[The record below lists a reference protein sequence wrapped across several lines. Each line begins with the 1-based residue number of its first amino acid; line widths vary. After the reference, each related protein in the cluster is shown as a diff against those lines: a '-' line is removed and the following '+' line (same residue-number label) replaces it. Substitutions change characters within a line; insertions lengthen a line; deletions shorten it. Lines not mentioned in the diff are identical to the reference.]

1 MPSNVVHR
9 SDEVSVQMVFV
20 CDCTGYVDWSATGI
34 SDSRVRG
41 KRRMAMGSD
50 RRELHWRALP
60 TREAN
65 FTLRVADAILSAN
78 NENRVYGLMLDG

>member
-1 MPSNVVHR
+1 MRANVVHR

-20 CDCTGYVDWSATGI
+20 GDCTGYVDWSATGI

-41 KRRMAMGSD
+41 KWRMAMGSD
-50 RRELHWRALP
+50 RRELLRRELP
-60 TREAN
+60 RREAN

-78 NENRVYGLMLDG
+78 NENRVYGPVLDG